1 MLGGK
6 EVYFCKVVL
15 LPFSFPSFLGWPTS
29 AKSLGSFLCFSHCCG
44 KGRKSASSPTVFPST
59 PPLSLLIQADGS
71 WVQHSEICQIQPHW
85 PCKIAPAESHGTVF
99 RGLRS
104 LCLVYDAWRKGLSSD
119 SPWEGGGKESEASLC
134 WVYLIMAELCVTFGK
149 QWGTFLRRA
158 SL

>member
-1 MLGGK
+1 MQRG
-6 EVYFCKVVL
+6 L
-15 LPFSFPSFLGWPTS
+15 LLQSCASPLPSLSFLGWPTL

-59 PPLSLLIQADGS
+59 PST
-71 WVQHSEICQIQPHW
+71 VQHSEICQTQPHC
-85 PCKIAPAESHGTVF
+85 PCKIAPAESHRTVF

-104 LCLVYDAWRKGLSSD
+104 LCLVYDEWRKGLSSD
-119 SPWEGGGKESEASLC
+119 SPWEGEKESEASLC

-149 QWGTFLRRA
+149 QWGIFLRRA